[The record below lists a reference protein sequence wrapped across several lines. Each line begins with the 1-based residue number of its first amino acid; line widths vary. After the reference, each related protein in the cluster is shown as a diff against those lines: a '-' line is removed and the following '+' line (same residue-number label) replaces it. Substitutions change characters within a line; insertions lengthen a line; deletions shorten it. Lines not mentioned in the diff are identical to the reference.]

1 MALVLLGWVAACPAP
16 SAGISQRA
24 PVAESA
30 VAQPQPAPAA
40 PVAAPSPATP
50 PNKPVQPVQPVS
62 YPGADTGFRAFLT
75 GIRGQALERGV
86 RPATLD
92 MILPGMSFNARVVAL
107 DRIQPDDISTGHP
120 PSMDG
125 YMARR
130 LDGESLSGGS
140 DRY

>member
-1 MALVLLGWVAACPAP
+1 MSLVLLGWIAACTAP

-50 PNKPVQPVQPVS
+50 PNNPVQPVQPVS

-86 RPATLD
+86 RPAK
-92 MILPGMSFNARVVAL
+92 IGRASWRERVCPYV
-107 DRIQPDDISTGHP
+107 
-120 PSMDG
+120 
-125 YMARR
+125 
-130 LDGESLSGGS
+130 
-140 DRY
+140 

>member
-1 MALVLLGWVAACPAP
+1 MSLVLLGWIAACTAP

-50 PNKPVQPVQPVS
+50 PHNPVQPVQPVS

-75 GIRGQALERGV
+75 GIRGQAPERGV
-86 RPATLD
+86 RPAAPHL
-92 MILPGMSFNARVVAL
+92 ILPGL
-107 DRIQPDDISTGHP
+107 
-120 PSMDG
+120 
-125 YMARR
+125 
-130 LDGESLSGGS
+130 GS
-140 DRY
+140 HELGVP

>member
-1 MALVLLGWVAACPAP
+1 MSRVLLGWIRAGTAAA
-16 SAGISQRA
+16 AGISQRA

-50 PNKPVQPVQPVS
+50 PNNPVQPVQPVS

-75 GIRGQALERGV
+75 GIRGQALERDA

-92 MILPGMSFNARVVAL
+92 MILPGLSLNERVVAL
-107 DRIQPDDISTGHP
+107 DRNQPDDSSPGQP
-120 PSMDG
+120 PSKIG
-125 YMARR
+125 RAHV
-130 LDGESLSGGS
+130 
-140 DRY
+140 